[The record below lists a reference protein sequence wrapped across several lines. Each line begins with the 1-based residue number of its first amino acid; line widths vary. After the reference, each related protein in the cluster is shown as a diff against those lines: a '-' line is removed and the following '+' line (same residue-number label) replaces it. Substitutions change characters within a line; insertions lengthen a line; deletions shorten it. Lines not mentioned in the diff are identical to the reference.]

1 MANSAFRITTEQVG
15 LVVSWLGYIEQT
27 RVALELEAG
36 PGHEAFCQTL
46 EKASAAIFRVV
57 SDLPPA

>member
-1 MANSAFRITTEQVG
+1 MTNRTFRITKEQVG
-15 LVVSWLGYIEQT
+15 MVISWLGYIEQT

-36 PGHEAFCQTL
+36 PGHEAFCATL
-46 EKASAAIFRVV
+46 EKASGAIFRVL

>member
-1 MANSAFRITTEQVG
+1 MASSEFRITREQVG
-15 LVVSWLGYIEQT
+15 MVISWLGYIEQT

-57 SDLPPA
+57 SGLPPA

>member
-1 MANSAFRITTEQVG
+1 MASSEFRITREQVG
-15 LVVSWLGYIEQT
+15 MVISWLGYIEQT

>member
-1 MANSAFRITTEQVG
+1 MANSAFRITREQVG

>member
-1 MANSAFRITTEQVG
+1 MTDHGFRITREQVG
-15 LVVSWLGYIEQT
+15 VVISWLGYIEQT

-46 EKASAAIFRVV
+46 EKATDAIFRVV

>member
-1 MANSAFRITTEQVG
+1 MTDRAFRITNEQVG
-15 LVVSWLGYIEQT
+15 VVISWLGYIEQT

-46 EKASAAIFRVV
+46 ERAADAIYRVI